1 MNNSKTFIGFIA
13 HKIVE
18 YVTANNPEYIASH
31 KLFTEANVQGELS
44 EYLNKL
50 EVFLLI
56 PLAIYLAFKLYERI
70 RLYVKYKDYK
80 GTARGVYEKPNLF
93 SKKAATVFVT
103 IFMIPTVMM
112 TATFVGGFKP
122 QEFPMGMKMEYLQF
136 QPGNQPI
143 TDEIVGFA
151 AENIYPEIIEVGEMA
166 LDVITDPELATDIV
180 KDMTGLDVTS
190 ATKKFEKKRI
200 KN

>member
-1 MNNSKTFIGFIA
+1 MQNKIFIGFIA

-18 YVTANNPEYIASH
+18 YVTANYPEYIASH
-31 KLFTEANVQGELS
+31 KLFTENNVEGELL
-44 EYLNKL
+44 ECLNSL
-50 EVFLLI
+50 EVFFLI

-93 SKKAATVFVT
+93 TKKAAIVFTT
-103 IFMIPTVMM
+103 IFAIPTTMM
-112 TATFVGGFKP
+112 AAMFIGGFKP
-122 QEFPMGMKMEYLQF
+122 QEFPMGMKMEYLQY

-151 AENIYPEIIEVGEMA
+151 AENIYPEIIEAGEMA
-166 LDVITDPELATDIV
+166 LDVITDPELATDIIE
-180 KDMTGLDVTS
+180 DMTGLNIDKTTIELES
-190 ATKKFEKKRI
+190 KLH
-200 KN
+200 

>member
-1 MNNSKTFIGFIA
+1 MENKTFIGFVA

-18 YVTANNPEYIASH
+18 YVTANYPGYIEAH
-31 KLFTEANVQGELS
+31 KRFTESNVQGELS
-44 EYLNKL
+44 EYLNKI

-56 PLAIYLAFKLYERI
+56 PLAVYLAFKLYERI

-80 GTARGVYEKPNLF
+80 GTARGVYQKPNLF
-93 SKKAATVFVT
+93 SKKAAIIFTT
-103 IFMIPTVMM
+103 IFMIPTGIMVG
-112 TATFVGGFKP
+112 TFIGGFKP

-151 AENIYPEIIEVGEMA
+151 AENIYPEIIEAGEMA
-166 LDVITDPELATDIV
+166 LDVITDPELAKEV
-180 KDMTGLDVTS
+180 VEDMTGLNIDKTTIELES
-190 ATKKFEKKRI
+190 KLH
-200 KN
+200 

>member
-1 MNNSKTFIGFIA
+1 MENKTFIGFIA

-18 YVTANNPEYIASH
+18 YVTANYPEYLVSH
-31 KLFTEANVQGELS
+31 GTFTEAGVKGELL
-44 EYLNKL
+44 EYIETIK
-50 EVFLLI
+50 VFFLI

-93 SKKAATVFVT
+93 SKKAATVFVA

-112 TATFVGGFKP
+112 TATFIGGFKP

-151 AENIYPEIIEVGEMA
+151 AENIYPEIIKAGEMA
-166 LDVITDPELATDIV
+166 LDVITDPELATVIV

-190 ATKKFEKKRI
+190 VTKKFERKAH
-200 KN
+200 

>member
-1 MNNSKTFIGFIA
+1 MENKNFIGFIA

-18 YVTANNPEYIASH
+18 YVTANYPEYIEAH
-31 KLFTEANVQGELS
+31 KRFTESNVQGELS
-44 EYLNKL
+44 EYLNKI

-56 PLAIYLAFKLYERI
+56 PLAVYLAFKLYERV
-70 RLYVKYKDYK
+70 RLYVERKDYK
-80 GTARGVYEKPNLF
+80 GAIKDLRQNPNLF
-93 SKKAATVFVT
+93 SKKAAIIFTT
-103 IFMIPTVMM
+103 IFMIPTGIMVG
-112 TATFVGGFKP
+112 TFIGGFKP
-122 QEFPMGMKMEYLQF
+122 QEFPMGMKMEYLQY

-151 AENIYPEIIEVGEMA
+151 AENIYPEIIEAGEMA

-190 ATKKFEKKRI
+190 ATKKLERKAH
-200 KN
+200 